1 MRAALGLRHGLDAAR
16 IVCSAGSDELIG
28 ILTRA
33 YLGPGDEVL
42 YSRYGFLMCPIIATA
57 AGATPV
63 SAPEHDLTANVD
75 ELLAKVTSR
84 TRIVYLANP
93 DNPTGTYLSYS
104 EIKRLH
110 AGLPRSVLLIF
121 DATYAEYM
129 IAADYHDGT
138 QLACEAENVVVLRT
152 FSKIYALARLRKWRI
167 IAEAEV

>member
-93 DNPTGTYLSYS
+93 DNPTGTLFVLQRDQAAARRSSAECALDFRRYL
-104 EIKRLH
+104 R
-110 AGLPRSVLLIF
+110 R
-121 DATYAEYM
+121 
-129 IAADYHDGT
+129 
-138 QLACEAENVVVLRT
+138 
-152 FSKIYALARLRKWRI
+152 IYDRR
-167 IAEAEV
+167 